1 MLLVGDDL
9 YNIHVH
15 ALHDNY
21 KQYKSNC
28 VKKCHAIFGPG
39 Q

>member
-1 MLLVGDDL
+1 MTCII
-9 YNIHVH
+9 YMYM